1 MSKRKLFISVL
12 LILTLVFILAAC
24 DTAKGI
30 YFKDFCY

>member
-24 DTAKGI
+24 DTAKE
-30 YFKDFCY
+30 YTLKDFCY